1 MSRSFD
7 ISISSVWDTKSQTHT
22 QMPMSLRYR
31 LLMLMMLMCLLER
44 EATAA
49 LGSMALTH
57 RWIS

>member
-31 LLMLMMLMCLLER
+31 LLMLMMFDVSVGER
-44 EATAA
+44 GHGAWIN
-49 LGSMALTH
+49 GTH
-57 RWIS
+57 S